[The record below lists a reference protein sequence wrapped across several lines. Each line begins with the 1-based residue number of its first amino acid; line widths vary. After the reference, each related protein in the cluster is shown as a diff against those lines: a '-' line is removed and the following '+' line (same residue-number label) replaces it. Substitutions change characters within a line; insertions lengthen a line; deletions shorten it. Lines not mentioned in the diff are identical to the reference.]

1 MFGMDFVG
9 KTADQLV
16 KSFESRIRESQ
27 QQLETWLGDT
37 GLIDDAKL
45 STLTEMSDAYRG
57 MAEDLLLHPLR
68 FASAEIDLAKKH
80 LSLARYSLAS
90 VTGKQTKPV
99 AEPDPDDR
107 RFLADDWHKHLPFD
121 VLQQAYLIN
130 SRAFL
135 DWVENMEGLPGP
147 SRDQMLFYARQLT
160 SALSPSNY
168 PLTNPEV
175 LRITWERKGMNLVD
189 GARNLIEDVRHNPN
203 LFNVAMTDRSAFEV
217 GRNLA
222 TTPGKVVYQNELMQ
236 LIQYNPNTETVAQRP
251 LLVVPPWINKFYILD
266 LTERNSFIQWL
277 VNQGQTVFVVSWRN
291 PGPAQKDTRWDDYV
305 KLGPLAAIE
314 AVQQATGEQQMNAIG
329 YCIGGTLLG
338 STMAWL
344 EKKKL
349 TPIVSTTYLTTLLD
363 FSDPGGIGVF
373 INDHSIRGIE
383 RAMERKGYLDG
394 RAMAFTFNLLREN
407 DLFWSYWTNNYLKGL
422 KPAAFDLLY
431 WNTDGTNLP
440 FRMHSYYL
448 REMYLHNRLVE
459 PDALTIC
466 GETINLAEVQ
476 VPSFFLSARQD
487 HIAKWKTTYKGAQVY
502 GGDVRFVLSGSGHI
516 AGVINPPYKEKYG
529 YWTHDGIPENPDD
542 WFNWAEHHSGSW
554 WPHWKEWVKNHE
566 GPQVPAR
573 LPGDGKLEIIED
585 APGSYVKMKAADAA
599 KQ

>member
-1 MFGMDFVG
+1 MFGLDFVS
-9 KTADQLV
+9 KTVTNLV
-16 KSFESRIRESQ
+16 KTFEDNVRQGQ
-27 QQLETWLGDT
+27 QQLEKWLGDT
-37 GLIDDAKL
+37 GMMEDTKL
-45 STLTEMSDAYRG
+45 STLSEISDAYRT

-68 FASAEIDLAKKH
+68 FASAEIDLARKH
-80 LSLARYSLAS
+80 LGLARYTLTRL
-90 VTGKQTKPV
+90 TGQPTEPV

-107 RFLADDWHKHLPFD
+107 RFLAEDWHRHLSFD

-135 DWVENMEGLPGP
+135 SWVEGMEGLPGP
-147 SRDQMLFYARQLT
+147 GRDQMLFYARQLT

-189 GARNLIEDVRHNPN
+189 GARNLVDDIRQNPN

-217 GRNLA
+217 GGNLA

-236 LIQYNPNTETVAQRP
+236 LIQYSPTTETVARRP
-251 LLVVPPWINKFYILD
+251 LLIVPPWINKFYILD
-266 LTERNSFIQWL
+266 LTERNSFIRWL
-277 VNQGQTVFVVSWRN
+277 VDQGQTVFMVSWRN
-291 PGPAQKDTRWDDYV
+291 PGPAQKNRGWDDYMT
-305 KLGPLAAIE
+305 LGVLAAID
-314 AVQQATGEQQMNAIG
+314 AVTEATGEPQMNAIG

-338 STMAWL
+338 TTMAWL
-344 EKKKL
+344 AKKQRN
-349 TPIVSTTYLTTLLD
+349 PIVSTTYLTTLLD

-383 RAMERKGYLDG
+383 RTMERKGYLDG

-422 KPAAFDLLY
+422 KPKAFDLLY

-440 FRMHSYYL
+440 ARMHSYYL
-448 REMYLHNRLVE
+448 REMYLHNRLVQ
-459 PDALTIC
+459 PDALTIA
-466 GETINLAEVQ
+466 GEGIDLSAVS

-487 HIAKWKTTYKGAQVY
+487 HIAKWKTTYRGAGVY
-502 GGDVRFVLSGSGHI
+502 GGNVQFVLSGSGHI

-529 YWTHDGIPENPDD
+529 YWTNNQLPGSPDD
-542 WFNWAEHHSGSW
+542 WFDSAEHHPGSW
-554 WPHWKEWVKNHE
+554 WPHWREWLATFEGGQVQPRQPGE
-566 GPQVPAR
+566 GP
-573 LPGDGKLEIIED
+573 LEAIED
-585 APGSYVKMKAADAA
+585 APGSYVKVKASEAGG
-599 KQ
+599 

>member
-1 MFGMDFVG
+1 MFGLDFVS
-9 KTADQLV
+9 KTATNLV
-16 KSFESRIRESQ
+16 KTFEDNVRQGQ
-27 QQLETWLGDT
+27 QQLEKWLGDT
-37 GLIDDAKL
+37 GMMEDTKL
-45 STLTEMSDAYRG
+45 STLSEISDAYRT

-68 FASAEIDLAKKH
+68 FASAEIDLARKH
-80 LSLARYSLAS
+80 LRLARYTLTRL
-90 VTGKQTKPV
+90 TGKPMEPV

-107 RFLADDWHKHLPFD
+107 RFMAEDWHRHLSFD

-135 DWVENMEGLPGP
+135 NWVEGMEGLPSP

-189 GARNLIEDVRHNPN
+189 GARNLVDDIRQNPN

-217 GRNLA
+217 GGNLA

-236 LIQYNPNTETVAQRP
+236 LIQYSPTTETVARRP
-251 LLVVPPWINKFYILD
+251 LLIVPPWINKFYILD
-266 LTERNSFIQWL
+266 LTERNSFIRWL
-277 VNQGQTVFVVSWRN
+277 VDQGQTVFMVSWRN
-291 PGPAQKDTRWDDYV
+291 PGPAQKNRGWDDYMT
-305 KLGPLAAIE
+305 LGVLAAID
-314 AVQQATGEQQMNAIG
+314 AVTEATGEPQMNAIG

-338 STMAWL
+338 TTMAWL
-344 EKKKL
+344 AKKQRN
-349 TPIVSTTYLTTLLD
+349 PIVSTTYLTTLLD

-383 RAMERKGYLDG
+383 RTMERKGYLDG

-422 KPAAFDLLY
+422 KPKAFDLLY

-440 FRMHSYYL
+440 ARMHSYYL
-448 REMYLHNRLVE
+448 REMYLHNRLVQ
-459 PDALTIC
+459 PDALTIA
-466 GETINLAEVQ
+466 GEGIDLSAIS

-487 HIAKWKTTYKGAQVY
+487 HIAKWKTTYRGAGVY
-502 GGDVRFVLSGSGHI
+502 GGNVQFVLSGSGHI

-529 YWTHDGIPENPDD
+529 YWTNNQLPGSADD
-542 WFNWAEHHSGSW
+542 WFDSAEHHPGSW
-554 WPHWKEWVKNHE
+554 WPHWREWLATFEGGQVQPRQPGE
-566 GPQVPAR
+566 GP
-573 LPGDGKLEIIED
+573 LEAIED
-585 APGSYVKMKAADAA
+585 APGSYVKVKASEAGG
-599 KQ
+599 

>member
-1 MFGMDFVG
+1 MLGMDYIS
-9 KTADQLV
+9 KTAKQMMKAFDDNVRQG
-16 KSFESRIRESQ
+16 Q
-27 QQLETWLGDT
+27 QQLEQWLGDT
-37 GLIDDAKL
+37 GMVDHAKL
-45 STLTEMSDAYRG
+45 STLSEMSDAYRA

-68 FASAEIDLAKKH
+68 FASAEIELGKRH
-80 LSLARYSLAS
+80 LGLARYTFSRL
-90 VTGKQTKPV
+90 TGKQPEPV
-99 AEPDPDDR
+99 AVPESDDR
-107 RFLADDWHKHLPFD
+107 RFLADDWRKHVPFD
-121 VLQQAYLIN
+121 VLQQVYLIN
-130 SRAFL
+130 SGAFL
-135 DWVENMEGLPGP
+135 NWVENMEGLPGP
-147 SRDQMLFYARQLT
+147 ARDQMMFYARQLT

-189 GARNLIEDVRHNPN
+189 GARNLVEDLRQNPG
-203 LFNVAMTDRSAFEV
+203 LFNVGMTDRSAFEV
-217 GRNLA
+217 GGNLA

-236 LIQYNPNTETVAQRP
+236 LIQYTPTTRTVAQRP
-251 LLVVPPWINKFYILD
+251 LLVIPPWINKFYILD
-266 LTERNSFIQWL
+266 LTERNSFIRWL
-277 VNQGQTVFVVSWRN
+277 VSQGQTVFVVSWRN
-291 PGPAQKDTRWDDYV
+291 PGPAQKETGWDDYM
-305 KLGPLAAIE
+305 KLGPLAAID
-314 AVQQATGEQQMNAIG
+314 AVTEATGEEQMNAIG

-344 EKKKL
+344 EKKNRN
-349 TPIVSTTYLTTLLD
+349 PIISTTYLTTLLD

-440 FRMHSYYL
+440 SRMHSYYL
-448 REMYLHNRLVE
+448 REMYLHNRLVQ
-459 PDALTIC
+459 PDALTMN
-466 GETINLAEVQ
+466 GETINLSEIR

-487 HIAKWKTTYKGAQVY
+487 HIAKWKTTYHGAHAY

-529 YWTHDGIPENPDD
+529 FWTNNTLPEDPDA
-542 WFNWAEHHSGSW
+542 WFSGAEQHPGSW
-554 WPHWKEWVKNHE
+554 WPYWREWIAGYE
-566 GPQVPAR
+566 GDQVPAR
-573 LPGDGKLEIIED
+573 QPGEGKLEVIED
-585 APGSYVKMKAADAA
+585 APGSYVKVKAADAGH
-599 KQ
+599 

>member
-1 MFGMDFVG
+1 MFGLDFVS
-9 KTADQLV
+9 KTATHLV
-16 KSFESRIRESQ
+16 KTFEDNVRQGQ
-27 QQLETWLGDT
+27 QQLEKWLGDT
-37 GLIDDAKL
+37 GMMEDTKL
-45 STLTEMSDAYRG
+45 STLSEISDAYRT

-68 FASAEIDLAKKH
+68 FASAEIDLARKH
-80 LSLARYSLAS
+80 LGLARYTLTRI
-90 VTGKQTKPV
+90 TGKPVEPV

-107 RFLADDWHKHLPFD
+107 RFMAEDWHKHLSFD

-135 DWVENMEGLPGP
+135 NWVEGMEGLPGP
-147 SRDQMLFYARQLT
+147 GRDQMLFYARQLT

-189 GARNLIEDVRHNPN
+189 GARNLVDDLRQNPN

-217 GRNLA
+217 GGNLA
-222 TTPGKVVYQNELMQ
+222 TTPGKVVFQNELIQ
-236 LIQYNPNTETVAQRP
+236 LIQYSPTTDTVARRP
-251 LLVVPPWINKFYILD
+251 LLIVPPWINKFYILD
-266 LTERNSFIQWL
+266 LTERNSFIRWL
-277 VNQGQTVFVVSWRN
+277 VDQGQTVFVVSWRN
-291 PGPAQKDTRWDDYV
+291 PGPAQKNRGWDDYME
-305 KLGPLAAIE
+305 LGPLAAID
-314 AVQQATGEQQMNAIG
+314 AVTEATGEQQMNAIG

-338 STMAWL
+338 TTMAWL
-344 EKKKL
+344 AKKQRN
-349 TPIVSTTYLTTLLD
+349 PIVSTTYLTTLLD

-422 KPAAFDLLY
+422 KPKAFDLLY

-440 FRMHSYYL
+440 ARMHSYYL
-448 REMYLHNRLVE
+448 REMYLHNRLVQ
-459 PDALTIC
+459 PDALTIA
-466 GETINLAEVQ
+466 GESIDLSAIR

-487 HIAKWKTTYKGAQVY
+487 HIAKWKTTYRGASVY

-529 YWTHDGIPENPDD
+529 YWTNNQLPGSADD
-542 WFNWAEHHSGSW
+542 WFDSAEHHPGSW
-554 WPHWKEWVKNHE
+554 WPHWREWLTAFE
-566 GPQVPAR
+566 GEQVQPR
-573 LPGDGKLEIIED
+573 QPGEGKLEAIED
-585 APGSYVKMKAADAA
+585 APGSYVKVTASEAGG
-599 KQ
+599 

>member
-1 MFGMDFVG
+1 MFGLDFVS
-9 KTADQLV
+9 KTATNLV
-16 KSFESRIRESQ
+16 KTFEDNVRQGQ
-27 QQLETWLGDT
+27 QQLEKWLGDT
-37 GLIDDAKL
+37 GMMEDTKL
-45 STLTEMSDAYRG
+45 STLSEISDAYRT

-68 FASAEIDLAKKH
+68 FASAEIDLARKH
-80 LSLARYSLAS
+80 LGLARYTLTRL
-90 VTGKQTKPV
+90 TGKPMEPV

-107 RFLADDWHKHLPFD
+107 RFMAEDWHRHLSFD

-135 DWVENMEGLPGP
+135 NWVEGMEGLPGP

-168 PLTNPEV
+168 PLTNPEI

-189 GARNLIEDVRHNPN
+189 GARNLVDDIRQNPN

-217 GRNLA
+217 GGNLA

-236 LIQYNPNTETVAQRP
+236 LIQYSPTTETVARRP
-251 LLVVPPWINKFYILD
+251 LLIVPPWINKFYILD
-266 LTERNSFIQWL
+266 LTERNSFIRWL
-277 VNQGQTVFVVSWRN
+277 VDQGQTVFMVSWRN
-291 PGPAQKDTRWDDYV
+291 PGPAQKNRGWDDYMT
-305 KLGPLAAIE
+305 LGVLAAID
-314 AVQQATGEQQMNAIG
+314 AVTEATGEPQMNAIG

-338 STMAWL
+338 TTMAWL
-344 EKKKL
+344 AKKQRN
-349 TPIVSTTYLTTLLD
+349 PIVSTTYLTTLLD

-383 RAMERKGYLDG
+383 RTMERKGYLDG

-422 KPAAFDLLY
+422 KPKAFDLLY

-440 FRMHSYYL
+440 ARMHSYYL
-448 REMYLHNRLVE
+448 REMYLHNRLVQ
-459 PDALTIC
+459 PDALTIA
-466 GETINLAEVQ
+466 GEGIDLSAIS

-487 HIAKWKTTYKGAQVY
+487 HIAKWKTTYRGAGVY
-502 GGDVRFVLSGSGHI
+502 GGNVQFVLSGSGHI

-529 YWTHDGIPENPDD
+529 YWTNNQLPGSADD
-542 WFNWAEHHSGSW
+542 WFDSAEHHPGSW
-554 WPHWKEWVKNHE
+554 WPHWREWLATFEGGQVQPRQPGE
-566 GPQVPAR
+566 GP
-573 LPGDGKLEIIED
+573 LEAIED
-585 APGSYVKMKAADAA
+585 APGSYVKVKASEAGG
-599 KQ
+599 